1 MQVLC
6 EICFTSTVVEL
17 RSQCLKGLGLTIEK
31 LQSHNRNRGREQKII
46 YQWHNQIVPMAQWNQ
61 LKKSESYHPKMG
73 SLSATENPM
82 ERAKKIIMPNIYE
95 HKRIQ
100 T

>member
-17 RSQCLKGLGLTIEK
+17 RSQCLKGPGLTTEK

-46 YQWHNQIVPMAQWNQ
+46 YQWHNQIVPMAQ
-61 LKKSESYHPKMG
+61 
-73 SLSATENPM
+73 
-82 ERAKKIIMPNIYE
+82 
-95 HKRIQ
+95 
-100 T
+100 

>member
-31 LQSHNRNRGREQKII
+31 LQLHNRYRGREQKII
-46 YQWHNQIVPMAQWNQ
+46 YQWHNQIVPTAQ
-61 LKKSESYHPKMG
+61 
-73 SLSATENPM
+73 
-82 ERAKKIIMPNIYE
+82 
-95 HKRIQ
+95 
-100 T
+100 